1 MSNNMFAKFSQA
13 KPFRIAYNVG
23 CLQDISTGRYEK
35 GMKGE
40 NILNGG
46 VAAIEGVTGPGNS
59 FKSSL
64 SHFRMLKMLLRY
76 LAATGYIYD
85 TENSA
90 TLRRIQDL
98 ANARC
103 SWRISRV

>member
-64 SHFRMLKMLLRY
+64 AYS
-76 LAATGYIYD
+76 LARAFIWYHPQSQLFI
-85 TENSA
+85 
-90 TLRRIQDL
+90 
-98 ANARC
+98 
-103 SWRISRV
+103 